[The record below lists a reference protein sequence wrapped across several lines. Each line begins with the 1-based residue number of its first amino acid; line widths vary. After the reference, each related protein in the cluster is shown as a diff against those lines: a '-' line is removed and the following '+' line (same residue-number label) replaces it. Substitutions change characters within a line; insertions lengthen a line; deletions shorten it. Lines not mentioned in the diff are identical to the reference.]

1 MLDIKFIREN
11 LQIVKTGLER
21 RNGKCPDLE
30 ELIQQED
37 QRRQSLRNQNN

>member
-1 MLDIKFIREN
+1 MLDIKYIREN

-30 ELIQQED
+30 ELIQQEEK
-37 QRRQSLRNQNN
+37 RL